1 MHRNVIINL
10 VQSASFRKENSE
22 KRKIKKNNKLLSK
35 IALNLCNF
43 INKPK
48 YQIPL
53 YPKNIEKDM
62 VDSRGVGQ
70 NTGQLY
76 FLKHFKDEFFKASGN
91 VKTQPFLWRKPRWRP
106 TRDADDKFFMITILI
121 RGQNYGGT

>member
-1 MHRNVIINL
+1 MHLFAERI
-10 VQSASFRKENSE
+10 AKKE
-22 KRKIKKNNKLLSK
+22 KLKKTTNYLSK

-91 VKTQPFLWRKPRWRP
+91 VKTQTFLWHKPRWRP
-106 TRDADDKFFMITILI
+106 TRDADDKLFMITILI